1 MSRARARARLAMAG
15 FPKLAWQGGSIVP
28 FADARVSVAD
38 RGLLFGESVYEVL
51 PVTAGRV
58 RWQGPHFARMREGAA
73 AIGIEAPMWLGDD
86 AGWPAALV
94 GAEGIDEGLLYL
106 QLTGGAAPR
115 AHLAHATPE
124 LFAFVMP
131 HAFPD
136 AARRA
141 RGLFAR
147 CIPELRWHR
156 RDLKTTMLLPSI
168 LGKRAAAADGADEVL
183 WLDAADHVLEGGS
196 SNVAIVEHGVV
207 VTPPPGRERL
217 PGITLA
223 QLETIA
229 ASLGVTLRHEVLPRT
244 RMLAA
249 DEVFVLATSQ
259 LVMPVLRIDGTAI
272 ADGTAGPITLRLAD
286 ALAHAM
292 ASA

>member
-15 FPKLAWQGGSIVP
+15 FPKLAWQAGTIVP

-58 RWQGPHFARMREGAA
+58 RWQAPHFARMREGAA
-73 AIGIEAPMWLGDD
+73 AIGLEAPAWLD
-86 AGWPAALV
+86 ADAHWPAALV

-115 AHLAHATPE
+115 AHLARATPE
-124 LFAFVMP
+124 LFAFAMP

-141 RGLFAR
+141 RGLLAR
-147 CIPELRWHR
+147 CVPELRWHR

-168 LGKRAAAADGADEVL
+168 LGKRAALADGADEVL
-183 WLDAADHVLEGGS
+183 WLGADDHVLEGGS
-196 SNVAIVEHGVV
+196 SNVAIVERGVV
-207 VTPPPGRERL
+207 VTPPAGPERL

-223 QLETIA
+223 QLEQVA
-229 ASLGVTLRHEVLPRT
+229 VRLGLTVRHEAIPRA
-244 RMLAA
+244 RLLAA
-249 DEVFVLATSQ
+249 DEVFVLATSL
-259 LVMPVLRIDGTAI
+259 LVMPVLRVDGTAI
-272 ADGTAGPITLRLAD
+272 ADGVAGPVALRLAD
-286 ALAHAM
+286 ALAAAL
-292 ASA
+292 ASG

>member
-1 MSRARARARLAMAG
+1 MAG
-15 FPKLAWQGGSIVP
+15 FPRLAWQGGSIVP

-51 PVTAGRV
+51 PITGGRV
-58 RWQGPHFARMREGAA
+58 RWQAPHFARMREGAA
-73 AIGIEAPMWLGDD
+73 AIGIDAPAWLDDD
-86 AGWPAALV
+86 ATWPAALV
-94 GAEGIDEGLLYL
+94 DAERVHEGLLYL
-106 QLTGGAAPR
+106 QLTGGTAPR
-115 AHLAHATPE
+115 AHLARATPE
-124 LFAFVMP
+124 LFAFATP

-141 RGLFAR
+141 RGFTAR
-147 CIPELRWHR
+147 CLPELRWLR

-168 LGKRAAAADGADEVL
+168 LGKRAAQADGADEVL
-183 WLDAADHVLEGGS
+183 WLDADDHVLEGGS

-207 VTPPPGRERL
+207 LTPPRGPERL

-223 QLETIA
+223 QLETVA
-229 ASLGVTLRHEVLPRT
+229 ASLDVALRHEVLPRS
-244 RMLAA
+244 RVLAA
-249 DEVFVLATSQ
+249 NEVFVLATSQ

-272 ADGTAGPITLRLAD
+272 ADGSAGPITLRLAD
-286 ALAHAM
+286 ALALAM